1 MDKRKEQILKAIIKE
16 YILEAEPVSS
26 KTIMN
31 RYGLNVSSATI
42 RNEMAAL
49 EELGYIQ
56 QPHISSGRVPAPSG
70 YRYYVDNLMEEEEL
84 LEEINLIDHL
94 TSNISNIN
102 NYLKEVA
109 LMLAGASNYT
119 VIVTEEKRGEE
130 IKQQELI

>member
-119 VIVTEEKRGEE
+119 VIVTEEKEE
-130 IKQQELI
+130 KKPSIILN